1 MGYQNVVRDKMETM
15 GLTTREAAQRCDIS
29 AATMSVLEAGYRTL
43 PSLALKVAAGLG
55 LTTDEAE
62 QIGQALDKKRW
73 QLNVETKATG
83 IDFDPMWAQKQ
94 APTSKQEQKPKRKRW
109 DRAQV
114 PHLDIR
120 AVSEWAAGRMTSANE
135 ICRAATGF
143 NASEVTGTRLRDGN
157 KRQELINQVAA
168 AMGLEPEEITITGRV
183 PTARENRDVMYW
195 LRLEDLIDGVEATG
209 KTTARLCRENGESP
223 NFLSTVVGRA
233 RKGEAFLPETC
244 RRVAKVMQMGYY
256 ELFEPIWRDD
266 G

>member
-1 MGYQNVVRDKMETM
+1 MGYHTIIRDRLEAMRMSTSQAAKMC
-15 GLTTREAAQRCDIS
+15 GIS
-29 AATMSVLEAGYRTL
+29 GETMSVLEAGYRTL
-43 PSLALKVAAGLG
+43 PSLALRVAAGLG
-55 LTTDEAE
+55 LTAEETE

-73 QLNVETKATG
+73 ERNVEAKATG
-83 IDFDPMWAQKQ
+83 IDFDPLWAQKQ
-94 APTSKQEQKPKRKRW
+94 APASKPEQKPKRKRW

-114 PHLDIR
+114 PHLNIR
-120 AVSEWAAGRMTSANE
+120 AVSEWAAGRMTNANE
-135 ICRAATGF
+135 VCRAATGF
-143 NASEVTGTRLRDGN
+143 NTCEVTGTRLRDGD

-195 LRLEDLIDGVEATG
+195 LRLEDLIDVVEATG
-209 KTTARLCRENGESP
+209 KTTARLCREAGESP

-256 ELFEPIWRDD
+256 ELFEPMWRDD